1 MGYRVEHQGLL
12 GYQIASGRPAR
23 AAMTQSGNHPNPRAM
38 TATTIA
44 LLLALLLLPLLVLLW
59 ATESTEQRTKRL
71 NSYGWSQ
78 RRIADH
84 LHITRYRVRMAL
96 AS

>member
-1 MGYRVEHQGLL
+1 
-12 GYQIASGRPAR
+12 
-23 AAMTQSGNHPNPRAM
+23 M

-59 ATESTEQRTKRL
+59 ATESTEQRAKRL
-71 NSYGWSQ
+71 RGYGWSQ

-84 LHITRYRVRMAL
+84 LGVSRYRVRQVL
-96 AS
+96 A

>member
-1 MGYRVEHQGLL
+1 
-12 GYQIASGRPAR
+12 
-23 AAMTQSGNHPNPRAM
+23 M

-59 ATESTEQRTKRL
+59 ATESTEQL
-71 NSYGWSQ
+71 ASYGWSQ

-84 LHITRYRVRMAL
+84 LHITRYRVRVAL